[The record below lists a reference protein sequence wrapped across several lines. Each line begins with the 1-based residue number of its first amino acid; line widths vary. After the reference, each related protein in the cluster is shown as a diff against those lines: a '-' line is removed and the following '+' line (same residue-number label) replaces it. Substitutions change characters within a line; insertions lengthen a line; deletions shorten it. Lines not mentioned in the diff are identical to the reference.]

1 MLIFRYCFIFVY
13 ETLFTMN
20 MNIYDSIVFVI
31 VPQIQ
36 NFDNL
41 DDIWTIDSK
50 GKFQTMDILNEVSCL
65 LLLFCILDYN

>member
-41 DDIWTIDSK
+41 DDI
-50 GKFQTMDILNEVSCL
+50 
-65 LLLFCILDYN
+65 